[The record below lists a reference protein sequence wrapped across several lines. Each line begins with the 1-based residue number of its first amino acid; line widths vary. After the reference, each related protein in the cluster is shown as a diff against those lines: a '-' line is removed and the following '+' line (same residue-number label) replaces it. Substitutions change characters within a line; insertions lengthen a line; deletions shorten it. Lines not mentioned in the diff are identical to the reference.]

1 MISRIRGKLLRREME
16 FIEVMTASGLAYRV
30 EIPLTVF
37 ERLPKESDDVE
48 LRTQQIVREDSV
60 ALYGFLE
67 EGERQVFTRLL
78 EASGF
83 GPKLALDM
91 LSNMPADRLV
101 RAISE
106 RDVAALRQI
115 PGIGKKKAERL
126 GVELGDKMEDL
137 AAVAAAPGAP
147 GARAEQAVGALV
159 ALGYSQSEAN
169 SAVRQTLDDS
179 AELEGPQLIKAAL
192 ARLGQ

>member
-1 MISRIRGKLLRREME
+1 MISRIRGKLLRREMD

-37 ERLPKESDDVE
+37 ERLPKESDDIE

-91 LSNMPADRLV
+91 LSSMPADRLV

-106 RDVAALRQI
+106 RDVTALRQI

-147 GARAEQAVGALV
+147 GALAEQAVGALV

-169 SAVRQTLDDS
+169 SAVRQALDGS
-179 AELEGPQLIKAAL
+179 PELEGPQLIKAAL
-192 ARLGQ
+192 ARLGK